1 MIGSSEVLS
10 WKVLIAGSAWN
21 LSVFRLLLLLLFIF
35 TLINDYRTRTEMT
48 FFKNKDLRFS
58 LVFMFIWLAY
68 AVASFLWVKDR
79 AAWVTGVFFLAI
91 GFISAVLLARY
102 LKSTADILQA
112 VYLMAIMLAFHN
124 LVGWYEVFSGNYIF
138 YSKLFPDRIAEY
150 AARRYPVSS
159 FKNVND
165 FSTLLLLSVWISYIC
180 WQNAGKTWSRAL
192 SIALLLSSAC
202 LLVQTGSRA
211 NIAGLLLSL
220 FVFIVIKAIE
230 KKRIHIV
237 LIVVVSLLLLLI
249 LLYPGGLSGL
259 LPQNADALSVSDQA
273 RLRLIVNGLHFVSA
287 TYGFGVGAG
296 NIGYWLANRPKYVT
310 YLTLMHNWWI
320 EILAT
325 YGVVIF
331 ILYNIFYWRLFR
343 SMLKKYRHSGKG
355 PEAAIAI
362 AFASFMAGFVIAGIS
377 SSTHMTNEWLWVFW
391 GLLIAYQGVSLES
404 DSAAATMK
412 EIR

>member
-102 LKSTADILQA
+102 LQSTADILQA

-180 WQNAGKTWSRAL
+180 WKNAGKTWSRAL
-192 SIALLLSSAC
+192 SLVLLLSSAC

-230 KKRIHIV
+230 KQRDRKS
-237 LIVVVSLLLLLI
+237 VV
-249 LLYPGGLSGL
+249 
-259 LPQNADALSVSDQA
+259 
-273 RLRLIVNGLHFVSA
+273 
-287 TYGFGVGAG
+287 
-296 NIGYWLANRPKYVT
+296 
-310 YLTLMHNWWI
+310 
-320 EILAT
+320 
-325 YGVVIF
+325 
-331 ILYNIFYWRLFR
+331 
-343 SMLKKYRHSGKG
+343 
-355 PEAAIAI
+355 
-362 AFASFMAGFVIAGIS
+362 
-377 SSTHMTNEWLWVFW
+377 
-391 GLLIAYQGVSLES
+391 
-404 DSAAATMK
+404 
-412 EIR
+412 